1 MKRIV
6 FVQHALDRMG
16 DRGITEEQ
24 VKSALKCPGIRDCT
38 NEKRKI
44 AQLLIEGRLLRVIYE
59 EDDELII
66 VVSAYCTSRVNKY
79 LRRTK

>member
-6 FVQHALDRMG
+6 FVQHALDRME

-24 VKSALKCPGIRDCT
+24 VRSALKCPGIRDCN

-44 AQLLIEGRLLRVIYE
+44 A
-59 EDDELII
+59 
-66 VVSAYCTSRVNKY
+66 
-79 LRRTK
+79 